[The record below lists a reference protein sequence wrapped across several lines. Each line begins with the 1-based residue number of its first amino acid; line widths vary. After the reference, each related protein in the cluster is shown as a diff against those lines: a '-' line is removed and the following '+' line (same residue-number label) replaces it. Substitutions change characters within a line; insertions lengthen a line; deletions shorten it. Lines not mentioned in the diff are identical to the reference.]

1 MRSIVFALLAGIL
14 AAGTAMAGPQVTL
27 SLGTTENKSGP
38 TAGTKS
44 DSYSL
49 RIANDLNK
57 SGLNADFI
65 TIQNRNTTSL
75 GLSNQ
80 YELGLAQRLPVNAN
94 VIPYVRVAAGTIMP
108 STRARMD
115 YVLFEPGVILRASAV
130 PVFTKIDYT
139 VGTGTNTDDLDV
151 TMTRVALGY
160 NLSKEVSVS
169 VRKDWLKGDLVQ
181 DMTWL
186 QLGYRF

>member
-14 AAGTAMAGPQVTL
+14 AAGTAVAGPQVTL

-57 SGLNADFI
+57 SGLAADFI
-65 TIQNRNTTSL
+65 TIQNRNTTTL

-80 YELGLAQRLPVNAN
+80 YELGLAQRMPVNAN

-108 STRARMD
+108 STRDRMD
-115 YVLFEPGVILRASAV
+115 YVLIEPGVILRASGI

-139 VGTGTNTDDLDV
+139 AGTGTNTDDLDI

-160 NLSKEVSVS
+160 NLTREVTVS
-169 VRKDWLKGDLVQ
+169 VRKDWLRGDLVQ

>member
-14 AAGTAMAGPQVTL
+14 AAGTAVAGPQVTL

-57 SGLNADFI
+57 SGLAADFI

-80 YELGLAQRLPVNAN
+80 YELGLAQRMPVNAN

-108 STRARMD
+108 STRDRMD
-115 YVLFEPGVILRASAV
+115 YVLIEPGVILRASSV

-139 VGTGTNTDDLDV
+139 AGTGTNTDNLDV

-160 NLSKEVSVS
+160 NLTREVTVS
-169 VRKDWLKGDLVQ
+169 VRKDWLRGDLVQ